1 MVIRQSTMDCD
12 EMRKKISEF
21 LGEKIITQTA
31 FLKAL
36 AKVSANSLRSFIS
49 LKRVNTRNTHILNDQ
64 HSYTFPQHS
73 NINRTDLRSRVSHK
87 NSTQTI
93 SDQHAGTWR
102 DTELDGSSP
111 SVVTDTGDPKK
122 RKATLSL
129 SKDHYQVI
137 QQV

>member
-36 AKVSANSLRSFIS
+36 GNVSANTLIHFPPA
-49 LKRVNTRNTHILNDQ
+49 LK
-64 HSYTFPQHS
+64 
-73 NINRTDLRSRVSHK
+73 HK
-87 NSTQTI
+87 QNGPSQPCVPHKLHTTI

-122 RKATLSL
+122 RKAALSL
-129 SKDHYQVI
+129 RKDHYQVI

>member
-12 EMRKKISEF
+12 EMRKKINEF

-36 AKVSANSLRSFIS
+36 GNVSANSLRSFIS
-49 LKRVNTRNTHILNDQ
+49 LKR
-64 HSYTFPQHS
+64 HS
-73 NINRTDLRSRVSHK
+73 NINRTDLRSRVSHT

-102 DTELDGSSP
+102 NTELDGSSP
-111 SVVTDTGDPKK
+111 SVLTDTGDPKK

-129 SKDHYQVI
+129 RKDHYQVI